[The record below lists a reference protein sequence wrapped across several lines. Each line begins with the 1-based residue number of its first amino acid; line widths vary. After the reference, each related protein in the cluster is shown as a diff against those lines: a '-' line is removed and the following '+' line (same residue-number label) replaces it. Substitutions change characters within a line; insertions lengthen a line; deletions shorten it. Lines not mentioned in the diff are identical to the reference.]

1 MIDEIRK
8 IAQAIE
14 DGQDPTA
21 KQRTKLERYLT
32 NLQDIRECTLEA
44 IEYARSVNE
53 RSEVQREKQEL
64 KRIENEIQ
72 RIDNL
77 LKDNYKS
84 DSELTAKE
92 FTNNLYEMLSH
103 NIEVASFKY
112 GIENAIDYYDLNATR
127 IEILD
132 AKTLREYNLSQYD
145 ANSIYDNVL
154 NKIRKRYA
162 KEIQLEKQRVKYLT
176 KRRDLTRAM
185 VAGGIIGLNLLQKRI
200 NKGAG
205 IK

>member
-14 DGQDPTA
+14 DGQNSTA
-21 KQRTKLERYLT
+21 KQRTKLERYLI
-32 NLQDIRECTLEA
+32 NLQDQRDYTLEC
-44 IEYARSVNE
+44 IEYYKSTNNT
-53 RSEVQREKQEL
+53 SEIQREEQEL
-64 KRIENEIQ
+64 KRIDSEIQ

-77 LKDNYKS
+77 LKDNYKN
-84 DSELTAKE
+84 DSELTTKD
-92 FTNNLYEMLSH
+92 FTNNLYEVLSH
-103 NIEVASFKY
+103 NIEIASYKY

-132 AKTLREYNLSQYD
+132 AKTLKEYNLSQYD

-154 NKIRKRYA
+154 YKIRKRYA
-162 KEIQLEKQRVKYLT
+162 KEIQIEKQRVKYLT
-176 KRRDLTRAM
+176 KKRDFTRTM
-185 VAGGIIGLNLLQKRI
+185 VVGSIIGLNLLQKKI